1 MDLSHNNVTTAADWL
16 LTHATEEIARQ
27 EVLKQE
33 RAARRKVHQHH
44 THPVSLATHTRKPR
58 AIVYQQK
65 RAEREARRKAHEA
78 AKEQAAEDDG
88 SAAKEAAAQV
98 IRDVQE
104 QAAADAAEALATQF
118 VVVDRAPKTQH
129 DWAASLLAAMVELS
143 LEYSPFSAGKES
155 SGADL

>member
-1 MDLSHNNVTTAADWL
+1 MSHNNVTTAADWL

-33 RAARRKVHQHH
+33 RAARRKVHRRH
-44 THPVSLATHTRKPR
+44 THPVSLATHSHSEART
-58 AIVYQQK
+58 IVYQQK